1 MMSIKSLWDR
11 FPSGRGYDAIG
22 VRMTEPPITPE
33 RVLKAVADKRAE
45 G

>member
-1 MMSIKSLWDR
+1 LGSLSEWA
-11 FPSGRGYDAIG
+11 RGYDAIG

-33 RVLKAVADKRAE
+33 GVLKALADKRAE